1 MEANNIPSATAKT
14 VSQVNLNS
22 IIPSNYNPRKIFSE
36 TNLSELTES
45 IRQQGVL
52 QPIGIRPLTDSEH
65 YEIVFGER
73 RYRASIIAGTETIP
87 AIIMDIT
94 EDEAADMAI
103 TENLQRKDITPI
115 EEASAYHKLIESGRY
130 NIQDLAERF
139 GKSENYIRTRLNFTS
154 LIPEIAELLDSDEIT
169 ISLANEICRYS
180 EDIQKNV
187 YERHLK
193 DSTGYGNWRGLKTQE
208 ISTYLQNY
216 YTTDLEQYLFDKTQ
230 CASCPE
236 NTNNLL
242 LFCDGS
248 CGKCANRN
256 CLEEKLA
263 SFIVEKAIDIMK
275 QHSSVTLC
283 HYEYNYNSTAVE
295 KLMAMG
301 YEVESKSSGLIS
313 FPDQPESPS
322 RENYDTTEEY
332 DKDYAEYE
340 QELKEFTDAIGEI
353 NSKIQCGQLSLYAR
367 IGAKDITLYYVYPTV
382 SGDNAQMQDSPLAK
396 LEKKDKRN
404 KEIAF
409 EKTIE
414 DTKKKLLKTDMTET
428 KFSAEEEKMLYF
440 FLASSLRTAS
450 FPIVRIDADHS
461 PYLTDKEKL
470 DIVSNLSAKAK
481 AAIRRDFLLSQF
493 RESYISDTVKSLLLD
508 FARKH
513 MPEELANIQQT
524 HNEVYEKRHKR
535 IEERK
540 AALKPTAPQEP
551 AQNPGT
557 PASDTSS
564 THPSANSHP
573 NESAA

>member
-1 MEANNIPSATAKT
+1 METTATHTGEITMIALE
-14 VSQVNLNS
+14 NLK
-22 IIPSNYNPRKIFSE
+22 PGRFNPRKHFDENAI
-36 TNLSELTES
+36 SELSES
-45 IRQQGVL
+45 IRRQGIL
-52 QPIGIRPLTDSEH
+52 QPIGVRKIDGSDNN
-65 YEIVFGER
+65 YEIVYGER
-73 RYRASIIAGTETIP
+73 RFRASKEADLMEIP
-87 AIIMDIT
+87 AIVLQIT
-94 EDEAADMAI
+94 DDEAQEMAV
-103 TENLQRKDITPI
+103 TENLQRKDVTPI
-115 EEASAYHKLIESGRY
+115 EEALAYRNLLGMGSY
-130 NIQDLAERF
+130 TVQSLAERF
-139 GKSENYIRTRLNFTS
+139 GKSENYIRTRLKFAS
-154 LIPEIAELLDSDEIT
+154 LIPEIAALLNSDEIT
-169 ISLANEICRYS
+169 VSLANEICHYS

-216 YTTDLEQYLFDKTQ
+216 YTTDLKNYLFDKTQ

-275 QHSSVTLC
+275 QHPSVTLC
-283 HYEYNYNSTAVE
+283 HYEYNYNSVAVE
-295 KLMAMG
+295 RLMSMG
-301 YEVESKSSGLIS
+301 YEVESKLSGLIS
-313 FPDQPESPS
+313 FPDQPEIP
-322 RENYDTTEEY
+322 EKEDYETAEEY

-340 QELKEFTDAIGEI
+340 QELKEFTDTIGEI
-353 NSKIQCGQLSLYAR
+353 NSKIQCGELSLYAR
-367 IGAKDITLYYVYPTV
+367 IGVQDITLYYVYPTV

-440 FLASSLRTAS
+440 FLASSLRTES
-450 FPIVRIDADHS
+450 FPIAGLDADHS

-540 AALKPTAPQEP
+540 AALKPAAPQEP

>member
-1 MEANNIPSATAKT
+1 METTAIHT
-14 VSQVNLNS
+14 GEITMIALENLK
-22 IIPSNYNPRKIFSE
+22 PGRFNPRKHFDENAI
-36 TNLSELTES
+36 SELSES
-45 IRQQGVL
+45 IRRQGIL
-52 QPIGIRPLTDSEH
+52 QPIGVRKIDGSDNN
-65 YEIVFGER
+65 YEIVYGER
-73 RYRASIIAGTETIP
+73 RFRASKEADLMKIP
-87 AIIMDIT
+87 AIVLQIT
-94 EDEAADMAI
+94 DDEAQEMAV
-103 TENLQRKDITPI
+103 TENLQRKDVTPI
-115 EEASAYHKLIESGRY
+115 EEALAYRNLLDMGSY
-130 NIQDLAERF
+130 TVQSLAERF
-139 GKSENYIRTRLNFTS
+139 GKSENYIRIRLKFAS
-154 LIPEIAELLDSDEIT
+154 LIPEIAALLNSDEIT
-169 ISLANEICRYS
+169 VSLANEICHYS
-180 EDIQKNV
+180 EDIQKDV

-193 DSTGYGNWRGLKTQE
+193 GNTGYGNWRGLKTQE
-208 ISTYLQNY
+208 IATYLQNY

-256 CLEEKLA
+256 CLEEKLT

-275 QHSSVTLC
+275 QHPAITLC
-283 HYEYNYNSTAVE
+283 HYEYNYNSTAVD

-301 YEVESKSSGLIS
+301 YEVEAKSSGLIS

-340 QELKEFTDAIGEI
+340 QELKEFTDVIGEI

-367 IGAKDITLYYVYPTV
+367 IGAKDITLYYAEPAV

-404 KEIAF
+404 KEIAL

-414 DTKKKLLKTDMTET
+414 DAKKQLLKTDMTET

-440 FLASSLRTAS
+440 LLASSLRTES
-450 FPIVRIDADHS
+450 FPIVGLDSDHS

-481 AAIRRDFLLSQF
+481 SAIRRDFLLSKF
-493 RESYISDTVKSLLLD
+493 RESCISDTVKSLLLD

-540 AALKPTAPQEP
+540 AALKPADPQEP
-551 AQNPGT
+551 AQNPGI

-564 THPSANSHP
+564 PHPSANPHP
-573 NESAA
+573 KESAA